1 MDMLSTWTGRLIILL
16 LAFPIVMVGIPFL
29 IATLRQRLAWDKR
42 QPMDAQLGNTMSP
55 RPGVRRD
62 PAMDGLLRSGDSRR
76 YTA

>member
-16 LAFPIVMVGIPFL
+16 LAFPVVMLGIPFL

-42 QPMDAQLGNTMSP
+42 QPADAQIGVAMHPT
-55 RPGVRRD
+55 PGGRRD
-62 PAMDGLLRSGDSRR
+62 PAIDGLLRSGDSRR